1 MSTKVKIVMPAWN
14 VVFDTRVKVDAPDIA
29 SNIAQIH
36 ALAGVIRGIPIPPS
50 VQRNLDRLNITRAVR
65 GTTGIEGTELSEEEV
80 GLILETPSDRPVLS
94 DGREREEQEVR
105 NAESLMVHVAE
116 RVENNPGTPIS
127 EEIVKEFHY
136 ILTSGITYPDNI
148 PGQYRSHSVSVST
161 YVPPRDGEEIR
172 RLMSEFVRWL
182 NTDTP
187 SRWDSVI
194 RAIVA
199 HFYVIS
205 IHPFGD
211 GNGRT
216 SRAVESYL
224 LYQAGVNAR
233 GYYSLANY
241 YYSRRSEYVATLD
254 HVRFESCPDLT
265 PFVMFALRGLVE
277 ELTNVYNEVL
287 AVVRRISFRDFAR
300 EMLTTTGKIGTPGGQ
315 RQLSLLNGLSTGP
328 VSIKALR
335 SGQSPLSAL
344 YKNLT
349 PKTLTRD
356 INFLKQQQ
364 LVVLDGDELGAN
376 LEIMTSYTAIPARAI

>member
-1 MSTKVKIVMPAWN
+1 MPTWK
-14 VVFDTRVKVDAPDIA
+14 VVFDIRVQVEAPKIVGDIA
-29 SNIAQIH
+29 KIH
-36 ALAGVIRGIPIPPS
+36 ALAAVIRGIPIPPS
-50 VQRNLDRLNITRAVR
+50 VQEHLDRLNIMRAVR

-80 GLILETPSDRPVLS
+80 GLILEAPSDRPVLS
-94 DGREREEQEVR
+94 DGRDREEQEVR
-105 NAESLMVHVAE
+105 NAERLMVHVAE
-116 RVENNPGTPIS
+116 RVENNPEAPIS
-127 EEIVKEFHY
+127 EEVIKEFHS
-136 ILTSGITYPDNI
+136 ILTSDIAYPNNI
-148 PGQYRSHSVSVST
+148 PGQYRNHPVSAGN
-161 YVPPRDGEEIR
+161 YAPPRDGEEVR

-187 SRWDSVI
+187 AHWDSVI

-241 YYSRRSEYVATLD
+241 YYSRRSEYVAMLD
-254 HVRFESCPDLT
+254 HVRFESYPDLT
-265 PFVMFALRGLVE
+265 PFVMFALRGLVG
-277 ELTNVYNEVL
+277 ELTNVHEEVM

-300 EMLTTTGKIGTPGGQ
+300 ERLTTTGKIGTPGGQ
-315 RQLSLLNGLSTGP
+315 RQLSLLNGLSVGP

-335 SGQSPLSAL
+335 SGQSPISAL
-344 YKNLT
+344 YKNVT

-356 INFLKQQQ
+356 INYLKQQQ
-364 LVVLDGDELGAN
+364 LVVIDGDELNAN
-376 LEIMTSYTAIPARAI
+376 LGIMTPYTAVGAQNTMPD

>member
-1 MSTKVKIVMPAWN
+1 MPAWN
-14 VVFDTRVKVDAPDIA
+14 VVFDTRVQVDTPEVV

-50 VQRNLDRLNITRAVR
+50 VQRNLDRLNIMRAVR

-80 GLILETPSDRPVLS
+80 RLILETPSDRPVLS
-94 DGREREEQEVR
+94 DGRDREEQEVR
-105 NAESLMVHVAE
+105 NAERLMVYVAE
-116 RVENNPGTPIS
+116 RVENNPRAPIS
-127 EEIVKEFHY
+127 EEIVKEFHN
-136 ILTSGITYPDNI
+136 ILTSDIAYPNNI
-148 PGQYRSHSVSVST
+148 PGQYRNHPVSAGS
-161 YVPPRDGEEIR
+161 YIPPREGEEVR
-172 RLMSEFVRWL
+172 RLMSEFVRWF

-187 SRWDSVI
+187 IHWDPVI

-205 IHPFGD
+205 VHPFGD

-241 YYSRRSEYVATLD
+241 YYSRRSEYVAMLD
-254 HVRFESCPDLT
+254 HVRFVSYPDLT

-277 ELTNVYNEVL
+277 ELTNVHDEVL
-287 AVVRRISFRDFAR
+287 AAVRRISFRDFAR
-300 EMLTTTGKIGTPGGQ
+300 ERLTTTGKIGTPGGQ

-344 YKNLT
+344 YNNVT

-356 INFLKQQQ
+356 INYLKQQQ
-364 LVVLDGDELGAN
+364 LVVLDGDELNAN
-376 LEIMTSYTAIPARAI
+376 LGIMTPYTAIPARSNTVE

>member
-1 MSTKVKIVMPAWN
+1 MPTWN
-14 VVFDTRVKVDAPDIA
+14 VVFDVRVQVDAPEMVRD
-29 SNIAQIH
+29 IAQIH

-50 VQRNLDRLNITRAVR
+50 VQRNLDKLNIMRAVR

-80 GLILETPSDRPVLS
+80 GLILEAPPDRPVLS
-94 DGREREEQEVR
+94 GGREREEQEVR
-105 NAESLMVHVAE
+105 NADRLMAYVAE
-116 RVENNPGTPIS
+116 RIERNPRSPIS
-127 EEIVKEFHY
+127 EEIVKEFHN
-136 ILTSGITYPDNI
+136 ILTSDIAYPNNI
-148 PGQYRSHSVSVST
+148 PGQYRNHAVSAGT
-161 YVPPRDGEEIR
+161 YVPPREGKDVR

-187 SRWDSVI
+187 THWDSVI
-194 RAIVA
+194 RALVA

-216 SRAVESYL
+216 ARAVESYL

-241 YYSRRSEYVATLD
+241 YYSRRSEYVAMLD
-254 HVRFESCPDLT
+254 YVRFESCPDLT

-277 ELTNVYNEVL
+277 ELTNVHEEVL
-287 AVVRRISFRDFAR
+287 AAVRRISFRDFAR
-300 EMLTTTGKIGTPGGQ
+300 ELLTNTGKVGTPGGQ

-344 YKNLT
+344 YKNVT

-356 INFLKQQQ
+356 INSLKQQQ
-364 LVVLDGDELGAN
+364 LVLLDGDELNAN
-376 LEIMTSYTAIPARAI
+376 LEIMTSYTAVRPRAD

>member
-1 MSTKVKIVMPAWN
+1 MPTWN
-14 VVFDTRVKVDAPDIA
+14 VVFDVRVQVDAPEMVRD
-29 SNIAQIH
+29 IAQIH

-50 VQRNLDRLNITRAVR
+50 VQSNLDKLNIMRAVR

-80 GLILETPSDRPVLS
+80 GLILEAPPDRPVLS
-94 DGREREEQEVR
+94 GGREREEQEVR
-105 NAESLMVHVAE
+105 NADRLMAYVAE
-116 RVENNPGTPIS
+116 RIERNPRSPIS
-127 EEIVKEFHY
+127 EGIVKEFHN
-136 ILTSGITYPDNI
+136 ILTSDIAYANNI
-148 PGQYRSHSVSVST
+148 PGQYRNHAVSAGT
-161 YVPPRDGEEIR
+161 YVPPREGEEVR

-187 SRWDSVI
+187 THWDSVI

-216 SRAVESYL
+216 ARAVESYL

-241 YYSRRSEYVATLD
+241 YYSRRSEYIAMLD
-254 HVRFESCPDLT
+254 YVRFESCPDLT
-265 PFVMFALRGLVE
+265 PFIMFALRGLVE
-277 ELTNVYNEVL
+277 ELTNVHEEVL
-287 AVVRRISFRDFAR
+287 AAVRRISFRDFAR
-300 EMLTTTGKIGTPGGQ
+300 ELLTNTGKVGTPGGQ

-344 YKNLT
+344 YKNVT

-356 INFLKQQQ
+356 INSLKQQQ
-364 LVVLDGDELGAN
+364 LVFLDGDKLNAN
-376 LEIMTSYTAIPARAI
+376 LEIMTSYTAVRARAD